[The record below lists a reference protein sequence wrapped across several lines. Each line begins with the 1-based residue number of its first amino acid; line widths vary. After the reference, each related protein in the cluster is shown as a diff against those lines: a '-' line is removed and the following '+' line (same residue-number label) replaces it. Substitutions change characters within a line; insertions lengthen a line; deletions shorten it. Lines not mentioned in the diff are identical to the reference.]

1 METALNVLYGTIGV
15 IIGAIL
21 LTYLTQGTNQ
31 SDAFATGKKKKSKQ
45 KRLIN
50 SSIPSGKESSS
61 SV

>member
-31 SDAFATGKKKKSKQ
+31 SDAFATG
-45 KRLIN
+45 
-50 SSIPSGKESSS
+50 
-61 SV
+61 